1 MAEDYPLFDYR
12 PGKAPLLIAAP
23 HVGTYIP
30 ADIAERLN
38 DIGRTVNETD
48 FHVHRLYD
56 FAQDMGAATLWAT
69 HSRYVVDLNRDP
81 DSLSLYPGLFE
92 TPMCPTC
99 DFDQVAI
106 YQDGQEPDDAEIARR
121 RALYWQ
127 PYHQRLAQTLDEMV
141 ARHGYALLIDAHS
154 IRPSIPSLFEGSLP
168 DLSFGFNDGRA
179 SAAAFIETVRDWAQS
194 QSRWSHVIDG
204 RFKGGYT
211 TRLYGQP
218 QQHIH
223 ALQIEIVQD
232 TYLNMAT
239 PYLYDA
245 DIAAEISLSLS
256 GLVDAL
262 LKTQSGES

>member
-1 MAEDYPLFDYR
+1 MAEDFPLFDYR
-12 PGKAPLLIAAP
+12 PGDAPLLIAAP

-30 ADIAERLN
+30 ADIAENLN
-38 DIGRTVNETD
+38 DVGRAVNETD

-56 FAQDMGAATLWAT
+56 FAQDLGAATLWAT

-106 YQDGQEPDDAEIARR
+106 YRDGYEPEDAEIARR
-121 RALYWQ
+121 REMYWQ
-127 PYHQRLAQTLDEMV
+127 PYHRRLAESLNEMR

-179 SAAAFIETVRDWAQS
+179 SAPSIIQTVKTWADGQT
-194 QSRWSHVIDG
+194 QWSHVIDG

-218 QQHIH
+218 DQNIH
-223 ALQIEIVQD
+223 AFQIEIVQNA
-232 TYLNMAT
+232 YLNMAS
-239 PYLYDA
+239 PYLYDP
-245 DIAAEISLSLS
+245 DIAAPMSLSLKR
-256 GLVDAL
+256 LVETL
-262 LKTQSGES
+262 LEARP